1 MRLERRVQ
9 RRKYEQKGLEE
20 RSIKDNFVFGAVM
33 QNPRKCKSLLECILG
48 IKIRKIKYPELEK
61 TIDKAIG
68 SKSVRLDVY
77 VEDEFDTIYN
87 IEIQATNR
95 KNLPKR
101 SRYYQGIIDINIIDK
116 GDDYKKLKKSYV
128 IFICDYDEFGKG
140 RHIYTFENMCLE
152 EPGLRLGDDTVKII
166 LNTKGTMDDVGEDVK
181 ELLHYIAG
189 QEPKSELTRSL
200 DAEVSRVKSSRK
212 WRRKFMTL
220 LMRDNENK
228 TLGQY
233 MKLVGQI
240 RKINVNEYKVAS
252 KFLDVDEKFIR
263 DVIELLEEHPT
274 MDDEEIAE
282 IVMDW

>member
-1 MRLERRVQ
+1 MNR
-9 RRKYEQKGLEE
+9 KGLEE

-33 QNPRKCKSLLECILG
+33 QNPRKCKALLECILG

-68 SKSVRLDVY
+68 AKSVRLDVY

-128 IFICDYDEFGKG
+128 IFICDYDKFGKG

-166 LNTKGTMDDVGEDVK
+166 LNTKGTMDDVGDDVK

-200 DAEVSRVKSSRK
+200 DAEVSKVKSSRK

-240 RKINVNEYKVAS
+240 RKISANECKVAS
-252 KFLDVDEKFIR
+252 KYLDVDEEFIR
-263 DVIELLEEHPT
+263 DVIEFLEEHPT

>member
-1 MRLERRVQ
+1 MN
-9 RRKYEQKGLEE
+9 RKSLAE

-33 QNPRKCKSLLECILG
+33 QNPRKCKALLECILG

-68 SKSVRLDVY
+68 AKSVRLDVY

-200 DAEVSRVKSSRK
+200 DAEVSKVKSSRK

-240 RKINVNEYKVAS
+240 RKISANECKVAS
-252 KFLDVDEKFIR
+252 KFLDVDEEFIR

>member
-1 MRLERRVQ
+1 MNR
-9 RRKYEQKGLEE
+9 KGLEE

-33 QNPRKCKSLLECILG
+33 QNPRKCKALLECILG

-166 LNTKGTMDDVGEDVK
+166 LNTKGTMDDVGEAVK

-240 RKINVNEYKVAS
+240 RKINVNECKVAS
-252 KFLDVDEKFIR
+252 KFLDVDEEFIR

>member
-1 MRLERRVQ
+1 MNR
-9 RRKYEQKGLEE
+9 KGLEE

-33 QNPRKCKSLLECILG
+33 QNPRKCKALLECILG

-240 RKINVNEYKVAS
+240 RKINVNECKVAS
-252 KFLDVDEKFIR
+252 NFLDVDEEFIR

>member
-1 MRLERRVQ
+1 MNR
-9 RRKYEQKGLEE
+9 KGLEE

-33 QNPRKCKSLLECILG
+33 QNPRKCKALLECILG

-61 TIDKAIG
+61 IIDKAIG

-128 IFICDYDEFGKG
+128 IFICDYDEFGKE

-166 LNTKGTMDDVGEDVK
+166 LNTKGTMDD
-181 ELLHYIAG
+181 
-189 QEPKSELTRSL
+189 
-200 DAEVSRVKSSRK
+200 
-212 WRRKFMTL
+212 
-220 LMRDNENK
+220 
-228 TLGQY
+228 
-233 MKLVGQI
+233 
-240 RKINVNEYKVAS
+240 
-252 KFLDVDEKFIR
+252 
-263 DVIELLEEHPT
+263 
-274 MDDEEIAE
+274 EEIAE

>member
-1 MRLERRVQ
+1 MNR
-9 RRKYEQKGLEE
+9 KGLEE

-68 SKSVRLDVY
+68 AKSVRLDVY

>member
-1 MRLERRVQ
+1 MNR
-9 RRKYEQKGLEE
+9 KGLEE

-33 QNPRKCKSLLECILG
+33 QNPRKCKALLECILG

-68 SKSVRLDVY
+68 AKSVRLDVY

-128 IFICDYDEFGKG
+128 IFICDYDKFGKG

-166 LNTKGTMDDVGEDVK
+166 LNTKGTMDDVGDDVK
-181 ELLHYIAG
+181 ELLHYISG

-200 DAEVSRVKSSRK
+200 DAEVSKVKSSRK

-240 RKINVNEYKVAS
+240 RKISANECKVAS
-252 KFLDVDEKFIR
+252 KYLDVDEEFIR
-263 DVIELLEEHPT
+263 DVIEFLEEHPT

>member
-1 MRLERRVQ
+1 MNR
-9 RRKYEQKGLEE
+9 KGLEE

-240 RKINVNEYKVAS
+240 RKINVNECKVAS

>member
-1 MRLERRVQ
+1 MNR
-9 RRKYEQKGLEE
+9 KGLEE

-68 SKSVRLDVY
+68 AKSVRLDVY

-240 RKINVNEYKVAS
+240 RKINVNECKVAS
-252 KFLDVDEKFIR
+252 KFLDVDEEFIR

>member
-1 MRLERRVQ
+1 MNR
-9 RRKYEQKGLEE
+9 KGLEE

-166 LNTKGTMDDVGEDVK
+166 LNTKGTIDDVGEDVK

-240 RKINVNEYKVAS
+240 RKINVNECKVAS
-252 KFLDVDEKFIR
+252 KFLDVDEEFIR

>member
-1 MRLERRVQ
+1 
-9 RRKYEQKGLEE
+9 
-20 RSIKDNFVFGAVM
+20 M

-68 SKSVRLDVY
+68 AKSVRLDVY

-240 RKINVNEYKVAS
+240 RKINVNECKVAS
-252 KFLDVDEKFIR
+252 KFLDVDEEFIR

>member
-1 MRLERRVQ
+1 MNR
-9 RRKYEQKGLEE
+9 KGLEE

-166 LNTKGTMDDVGEDVK
+166 LNTKGTMDD
-181 ELLHYIAG
+181 
-189 QEPKSELTRSL
+189 
-200 DAEVSRVKSSRK
+200 
-212 WRRKFMTL
+212 
-220 LMRDNENK
+220 
-228 TLGQY
+228 
-233 MKLVGQI
+233 
-240 RKINVNEYKVAS
+240 
-252 KFLDVDEKFIR
+252 
-263 DVIELLEEHPT
+263 
-274 MDDEEIAE
+274 EEIAE

>member
-1 MRLERRVQ
+1 MNR
-9 RRKYEQKGLEE
+9 KGLEE

-61 TIDKAIG
+61 TIDKTIG

-240 RKINVNEYKVAS
+240 RKINVNECKVAS

>member
-1 MRLERRVQ
+1 MNR
-9 RRKYEQKGLEE
+9 KGLEE

-68 SKSVRLDVY
+68 SKSVRLV
-77 VEDEFDTIYN
+77 
-87 IEIQATNR
+87 
-95 KNLPKR
+95 
-101 SRYYQGIIDINIIDK
+101 
-116 GDDYKKLKKSYV
+116 
-128 IFICDYDEFGKG
+128 
-140 RHIYTFENMCLE
+140 
-152 EPGLRLGDDTVKII
+152 DDTVKII

-240 RKINVNEYKVAS
+240 RKINVNECKVAS
-252 KFLDVDEKFIR
+252 KFLDVDEEFIR

>member
-1 MRLERRVQ
+1 MNR
-9 RRKYEQKGLEE
+9 KGLEE

-240 RKINVNEYKVAS
+240 RKINVNECKVAS

-263 DVIELLEEHPT
+263 DVIEFLEEHPT

>member
-1 MRLERRVQ
+1 MNR
-9 RRKYEQKGLEE
+9 KGLEE

-33 QNPRKCKSLLECILG
+33 QNPRKCKALLECILG

-166 LNTKGTMDDVGEDVK
+166 LNTKGTIDDVGEDVK

-240 RKINVNEYKVAS
+240 RKINVNECKVAS
-252 KFLDVDEKFIR
+252 KFLDVDEEFIR

>member
-1 MRLERRVQ
+1 MN
-9 RRKYEQKGLEE
+9 RKSLEE

-33 QNPRKCKSLLECILG
+33 QNPKKCKALLECILG

-68 SKSVRLDVY
+68 AKSVRLDVY

-200 DAEVSRVKSSRK
+200 DAEVSKVKSSRK

-240 RKINVNEYKVAS
+240 RKISANECKVAS
-252 KFLDVDEKFIR
+252 KFLDVDEEFIR

>member
-1 MRLERRVQ
+1 MNR
-9 RRKYEQKGLEE
+9 KGLEE

-68 SKSVRLDVY
+68 AKSVRLDVY

-240 RKINVNEYKVAS
+240 RKINVNECKVAS

>member
-1 MRLERRVQ
+1 MNR
-9 RRKYEQKGLEE
+9 KGLEE

-33 QNPRKCKSLLECILG
+33 QNPRKCKALLECILG

-240 RKINVNEYKVAS
+240 RKINVNECKVAS

>member
-1 MRLERRVQ
+1 MNR
-9 RRKYEQKGLEE
+9 KGLEE

-33 QNPRKCKSLLECILG
+33 QNPRKCKALLECILG

-61 TIDKAIG
+61 IIDKAIG

-128 IFICDYDEFGKG
+128 IFICDYDEFGKE

-200 DAEVSRVKSSRK
+200 DAEVSKVKSSRK

-240 RKINVNEYKVAS
+240 RKISVNECKVAS
-252 KFLDVDEKFIR
+252 KFLDVDEEFIR

>member
-1 MRLERRVQ
+1 MN
-9 RRKYEQKGLEE
+9 RKCLEE

-33 QNPRKCKSLLECILG
+33 QNPRKCKALLECILG

-166 LNTKGTMDDVGEDVK
+166 LNTKGTIDDVGEDVK

-240 RKINVNEYKVAS
+240 RKINVNECKVAS
-252 KFLDVDEKFIR
+252 KFLDVDEEFIR

>member
-1 MRLERRVQ
+1 MNR
-9 RRKYEQKGLEE
+9 KGLEE

-33 QNPRKCKSLLECILG
+33 QNPRKCKALLECILG

-128 IFICDYDEFGKG
+128 IFICDYDEFGKE

-240 RKINVNEYKVAS
+240 RKINVNECKVAS
-252 KFLDVDEKFIR
+252 KFLDVDEEFIR

>member
-1 MRLERRVQ
+1 MNR
-9 RRKYEQKGLEE
+9 KGLEE

-33 QNPRKCKSLLECILG
+33 QNPRKCKALLECILG

-116 GDDYKKLKKSYV
+116 GADYKKLKKSYV

-166 LNTKGTMDDVGEDVK
+166 LNTKGTIDDVGEDVK

-240 RKINVNEYKVAS
+240 RKINVNECKVAS
-252 KFLDVDEKFIR
+252 KFLDVDEEFIR

>member
-1 MRLERRVQ
+1 MN
-9 RRKYEQKGLEE
+9 RKSLAE

-33 QNPRKCKSLLECILG
+33 QNPRKSKALFECILW

-68 SKSVRLDVY
+68 AKSVRLDVY

-200 DAEVSRVKSSRK
+200 DAEVSKVKSSRK

-240 RKINVNEYKVAS
+240 RKISANECKVAS
-252 KFLDVDEKFIR
+252 KFLDVDEEFIR

>member
-1 MRLERRVQ
+1 MNR
-9 RRKYEQKGLEE
+9 KGLEE

-33 QNPRKCKSLLECILG
+33 QNPRKCKALLECILG

-166 LNTKGTMDDVGEDVK
+166 LNTKGTIDDVGEDVK

-240 RKINVNEYKVAS
+240 RKINVNECKVAS

>member
-1 MRLERRVQ
+1 MNR
-9 RRKYEQKGLEE
+9 KGLEE

>member
-1 MRLERRVQ
+1 MNR
-9 RRKYEQKGLEE
+9 KGLEE

-240 RKINVNEYKVAS
+240 RKINVNECKVAS
-252 KFLDVDEKFIR
+252 KFLDVDEEFIR

>member
-1 MRLERRVQ
+1 MNR
-9 RRKYEQKGLEE
+9 KGLEE

-33 QNPRKCKSLLECILG
+33 QNPRKCKALLECILG

-166 LNTKGTMDDVGEDVK
+166 LNTKGTIDDVGEDVK

-240 RKINVNEYKVAS
+240 RKINVNECKVAS
-252 KFLDVDEKFIR
+252 KFLDVDEEFIR
-263 DVIELLEEHPT
+263 DDIELLEEHPT

>member
-1 MRLERRVQ
+1 MNR
-9 RRKYEQKGLEE
+9 KGLEE

-128 IFICDYDEFGKG
+128 IFICDYDEFGKE

-240 RKINVNEYKVAS
+240 RKINVNECKVAS
-252 KFLDVDEKFIR
+252 KFLDVDEEFIR

>member
-1 MRLERRVQ
+1 MNR
-9 RRKYEQKGLEE
+9 KGLEE
-20 RSIKDNFVFGAVM
+20 RSIKDNFVFGEVM

-240 RKINVNEYKVAS
+240 RKINVNECKVAS

>member
-1 MRLERRVQ
+1 MN
-9 RRKYEQKGLEE
+9 RKCLEE

-33 QNPRKCKSLLECILG
+33 QNPRKCKALLECILG

-240 RKINVNEYKVAS
+240 RKINVNECKVAS
-252 KFLDVDEKFIR
+252 KFLDVDEEFIR

>member
-1 MRLERRVQ
+1 MNR
-9 RRKYEQKGLEE
+9 KGLEE

-33 QNPRKCKSLLECILG
+33 QNPRKCKALLECILG

-166 LNTKGTMDDVGEDVK
+166 LNTKGPMDDVGEDVK

-189 QEPKSELTRSL
+189 QEPMSELTRSL
-200 DAEVSRVKSSRK
+200 EAEANKVKSSRK

-240 RKINVNEYKVAS
+240 RKISVNECKVAS
-252 KFLDVDEKFIR
+252 KFLDVDEEFIR